1 MIVGMNK
8 WVCNLV
14 RCGGL
19 LLSLLLLPIWV
30 LAAPVHIRFSHVVAA
45 QTPKGLAVERFKQ
58 ELERISDGAMV
69 VDIFPSAKLYND
81 REEMQA
87 LKLGAVEMLAP
98 SLSKFGR
105 MGLPEFEIFDLPFLF
120 DGKEDVRR
128 LTQSRLGQRLLERL
142 SRQHMVGLG
151 YLDNGFKHM
160 SANRP
165 LLWPQDYRGLRMRVQ
180 SSQVIAAQMDALG
193 AIPVVLDFSETR
205 RALAAR
211 VVQGTENPISNFWT
225 QGMADVQ
232 TDLVL
237 SEHAY
242 LGYAVVMG
250 QAFWNK
256 LSRLQQQWVRQALS
270 TALAYGN
277 SIAVRENELALQAL
291 MATGKTRIHRLTTE
305 QREALRQATAP
316 VYAGLGRRIG
326 QEWIDAARQ
335 STRKH

>member
-1 MIVGMNK
+1 MWAVNG
-8 WVCNLV
+8 VATTVQAQDGAEV
-14 RCGGL
+14 R
-19 LLSLLLLPIWV
+19 
-30 LAAPVHIRFSHVVAA
+30 IRFAHVVAED
-45 QTPKGLAVERFKQ
+45 TPKGQTALRFKDL
-58 ELERISDGAMV
+58 LESRSAGQIRV
-69 VDIFPSAKLYND
+69 EVYPSAQLYGD
-81 REEMQA
+81 RDEIKAVQ
-87 LKLGAVEMLAP
+87 LGAVEMLAP
-98 SLSKFGR
+98 SLSKFGA
-105 MGLPEFEIFDLPFLF
+105 MGFAEFELFDLPFLF
-120 DGKEDVRR
+120 SSESDVHRI
-128 LTQSRLGQRLLERL
+128 TQGPLGQVLLQRLQ
-142 SRQHMVGLG
+142 RQQLVGLG
-151 YLDNGFKHM
+151 FLDNGFKHM